1 MSNRFRRAAAS
12 LPHRLLPMM
21 LGLAGAL
28 LLGASAARADIVINE
43 VMASNGYFENGHA
56 WDWVELYN
64 SGDQTVDLS
73 GWYFSDS
80 AKKPLKWSFPQGTK
94 LKKGKYLTIW
104 CTGEEGLDPGSGSAF
119 YTDFAISAS
128 GEKLILS
135 DPDGNEAARLEL
147 PAQYGSVSYGL
158 PGGGGEY
165 GYLENPTRGSK
176 NDREAFP
183 ARTGTPALFAE
194 GNRMETGRTAPDAD
208 AAEPAGEENAPEE
221 ADRAAGNGSSGKG
234 GFFHGSARVTAEG
247 PEGASL
253 RYTTDGSTPTV
264 KSKAFPADGLTLKK
278 TTVVRVKAF
287 RLGEVS
293 SETVS
298 MTVFIDDDPLTP
310 VVSLISDDKYL
321 FNAKTGILTK
331 GSGSI
336 PNYSRGWEYPINIE
350 YFTLA
355 GECSVNQMGTF
366 TCSGHSARVNPQ
378 KSIALYARKAWGTDR
393 FYFNPFPQRDYGS
406 YKSLLLRAANS
417 DAHATRLRDI
427 VASSLAERQGILYQD
442 HVVIQV
448 YINGQYYGHSN
459 LREKIN
465 KYFIAQYEEVTEEE
479 EIDRID
485 LLARTGTDQFLQ
497 NGDNADWLA
506 LCDFCKKKDLNDP
519 EKLQYVTDRLDVDSL
534 FTHAAFE
541 IILGN
546 VDFTNVRLYRVPG
559 GKWKMLLFDVEAC
572 WRGLD
577 KTPLEYYIK
586 PVSGKIQGFRHEPL
600 NALLKVPEMKDRF
613 LKRVSE
619 LLTTVFRWDNVE
631 AHFDTVIEKLEPILP
646 RHISRW
652 KNMKLS
658 NWKTNIKAT
667 KYYAR
672 VRPKKI
678 PELLKA
684 AMKLTKDEVETY
696 FGETL
701 KLLEETNKAP

>member
-1 MSNRFRRAAAS
+1 MKKSPRF
-12 LPHRLLPMM
+12 LLRI
-21 LGLAGAL
+21 LLILVITAGAAGIL
-28 LLGASAARADIVINE
+28 SHARADILINE

-56 WDWVELYN
+56 WDWVELTN
-64 SGDQTVDLS
+64 TGRETADLS
-73 GWYFSDS
+73 GWFFSDS
-80 AKKPLKWSFPQGTK
+80 KKDPQNWAFPQGTK
-94 LKKGKYLTIW
+94 LKSGAFLTVF
-104 CTGEEGLDPGSGSAF
+104 CTGEENETDGKGDTF
-119 YTDFAISAS
+119 YTPFAISSS
-128 GEKLILS
+128 GETLILS
-135 DPDGNEAARLEL
+135 DAEGNEVQRLKL
-147 PAQYGSVSYGL
+147 PAQYGCISYGL
-158 PGGGGEY
+158 PAGTAEAQEELY
-165 GYLENPTRGSK
+165 GFLENATRNKK
-176 NDREAFP
+176 NDKQTFPDRTEAP
-183 ARTGTPALFAE
+183 VLLTP
-194 GNRMETGRTAPDAD
+194 
-208 AAEPAGEENAPEE
+208 
-221 ADRAAGNGSSGKG
+221 G
-234 GFFHGSARVTAEG
+234 GFYAGQVTVLAEAPQGST
-247 PEGASL
+247 L
-253 RYTTDGSTPTV
+253 RYTTDGETPTE
-264 KSKAFPADGLTLKK
+264 KGKAFPEEGLVIKK
-278 TTVVRVKAF
+278 TTPLRIKAF
-287 RLGEVS
+287 AEGKVT

-298 MTVFIDDDPLTP
+298 ATYFIDDDPLTP
-310 VVSLISDDKYL
+310 IVSLITDDKYL
-321 FNAKTGILTK
+321 FNKKTGILTK

-336 PNYSRGWEYPINIE
+336 PNYSKGWEYPIHIE
-350 YFTLA
+350 YFTEA
-355 GECSVNQMGTF
+355 GEQQISQTGTF
-366 TCSGHSARVNPQ
+366 TCSGHSARVNAQ
-378 KSIALYARKAWGTDR
+378 KSIALYARKSWGAES
-393 FYFNPFPQRDYGS
+393 FAFNPFPTRDYES
-406 YKSLLLRAANS
+406 YKSLLLRSTNS
-417 DAHATRLRDI
+417 DVTATRLRDV
-427 VASSLAERQGILYQD
+427 VASSLAEGQGILYQD
-442 HVVIQV
+442 YQVIQV
-448 YINGQYYGHSN
+448 YINGKYYGHYN

-465 KYFIAQYEEVTEEE
+465 KYFVAQYEGVTNAED
-479 EIDRID
+479 IDNID
-485 LLARTGTDQFLQ
+485 ILARTGTDQFLQ

-506 LCDFCKKKDLNDP
+506 LADFCKKKDLNDP
-519 EKLQYVTDRLDVDSL
+519 ENLQYVTDRLDVDSL

-619 LLTTVFRWDNVE
+619 LLATVFRWDNVE